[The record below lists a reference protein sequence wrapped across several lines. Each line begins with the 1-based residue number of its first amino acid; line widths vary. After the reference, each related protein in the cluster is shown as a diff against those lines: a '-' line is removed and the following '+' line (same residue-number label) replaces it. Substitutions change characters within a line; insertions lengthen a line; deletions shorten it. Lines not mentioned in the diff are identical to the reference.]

1 MFCDLCPRFCHAERP
16 LSGRAPGFCRSPL
29 TAVVAR
35 AGLHFWE
42 EPVLSGTR
50 GSGAVFFSGCNLRC
64 VYCQN
69 FAVSRGETGTE
80 VSVERLREIYAELAA
95 QGAHNLDLVTPT
107 HFTEAVLASLDPA
120 PALPVVY
127 NTNGYDLPETLRR
140 YRGKV
145 AVYLPDFKYFD
156 NALGRKYSGVSDY
169 RERAQAAIAEMF
181 DQTGDYEL
189 DDDGLMRRGVIVR
202 HLMLPGQL
210 ENTLQVI
217 DWMARTFRPGQVMF
231 SLMRQYLPCG
241 MVSDTRFPELNRRVS
256 EEEYAAA
263 EAALLDSGIE
273 DGFVQEADSADSG
286 FIPDFDGTGVQSPK
300 R

>member
-1 MFCDLCPRFCHAERP
+1 MECELCPRFCRVRRP
-16 LSGRAPGFCRSPL
+16 ETGPGTGFCRSPL

-42 EPVLSGTR
+42 EPVLSGDR

-69 FAVSRGETGTE
+69 HSISHELRGAE
-80 VSVERLREIYAELAA
+80 VSVARLREIYSELAA

-107 HFTEAVLASLDPA
+107 HFTDAVLASLDPA

-127 NTNGYDLPETLRR
+127 NTNGYDRPETLRR
-140 YRGKV
+140 YQGKV
-145 AVYLPDFKYFD
+145 AIYLPDFKYFD
-156 NALGRKYSGVSDY
+156 NALGEKYSRVADY
-169 RERAQAAIAEMF
+169 RERAQAAIAEMYR
-181 DQTGDYEL
+181 QTGDYRL
-189 DDDGLMRRGVIVR
+189 DADGLMRSGVIIR

-210 ENTLQVI
+210 ENTLRVI
-217 DWMARTFRPGQVMF
+217 DWVARTFRPGQVMF

-241 MVSDTRFPELNRRVS
+241 EVDAAHFPELNRRVS
-256 EEEYAAA
+256 EAEYAAA
-263 EAALLDSGIE
+263 EDALFASGIE
-273 DGFVQEADSADSG
+273 DGFVQEAEAAEKE
-286 FIPDFDGTGVQSPK
+286 FIPDFDGTGVQSPS